1 MSQDAAS
8 TALSMARGGKKKI
21 KVHKGPIHSTV
32 AGRTD
37 HLPMHVAS
45 GSYVIPADI
54 ISAMGEGNS
63 MAGFKVAKSIFSV
76 SGPYDQGSGMPYGGG
91 EMPYGQPVPHK
102 AGGGGADSG
111 RAANRPATSAP
122 APRPSP
128 QASSGVSPGR
138 PTSTSAAPV
147 KYDGLW
153 DRINGG
159 GPGAGF
165 KNVWDTINGGG
176 MGHGYTGLR
185 DMINGGGMEASSTS
199 GSDGRAHVA
208 RSQAQQ
214 VPEVSRGPNIGGVI
228 GGLVGGPVGY
238 LAGSMLTGRA
248 TGPADF
254 INGGGLGAS
263 DDTFKG
269 GPMSGAMNMLG
280 VTPYASGKAGGGQV
294 AGQMDLL
301 GTNPYSTPAPVG
313 AGQHAMGT
321 QSPTGVAAQE
331 TQNPQEFFRD
341 EFKNMFKTMLDPRD
355 RAAGKEALPTFAR
368 NLANYKAQASSPQ
381 PQQAPMSTGGH
392 VHDGDA
398 VPIVA
403 AGGEYVIPPEDVQHL
418 GNGSLEDGH
427 KILDAFVKKM
437 RKKTI
442 RTLQSLPGPKK
453 D

>member
-8 TALSMARGGKKKI
+8 TALSMARGGVKKI
-21 KVHKGPIHSTV
+21 KVHKGPIHSSV

-76 SGPYDQGSGMPYGGG
+76 KGAYDQGEGMPYGGG

-102 AGGGGADSG
+102 AGGGGADMGRSG
-111 RAANRPATSAP
+111 SQMASRDRQDSYARASQPSRPAAP
-122 APRPSP
+122 APSPSP
-128 QASSGVSPGR
+128 ARAPAG
-138 PTSTSAAPV
+138 PTPSRAPAAPAE
-147 KYDGLW
+147 YNGIW

-159 GPGAGF
+159 GPGAGY
-165 KNVWDTINGGG
+165 KNAW
-176 MGHGYTGLR
+176 
-185 DMINGGGMEASSTS
+185 DMINGGGMGAGYKNPLDMINGGGMNASR
-199 GSDGRAHVA
+199 SDG
-208 RSQAQQ
+208 SGGTG
-214 VPEVSRGPNIGGVI
+214 SMGLPNPFPNKPNYGGVI

-263 DDTFKG
+263 ADTFKG
-269 GPMSGAMNMLG
+269 GPTSGAMNMLG
-280 VTPYASGKAGGGQV
+280 VTPYSSG
-294 AGQMDLL
+294 
-301 GTNPYSTPAPVG
+301 
-313 AGQHAMGT
+313 
-321 QSPTGVAAQE
+321 
-331 TQNPQEFFRD
+331 
-341 EFKNMFKTMLDPRD
+341 
-355 RAAGKEALPTFAR
+355 
-368 NLANYKAQASSPQ
+368 
-381 PQQAPMSTGGH
+381 MSTGGH

-403 AGGEYVIPPEDVQHL
+403 AGGEYVIPPEDVEHIGQ
-418 GNGSLEDGH
+418 GSLEDGH

-437 RKKTI
+437 RKKAI

>member
-1 MSQDAAS
+1 MPLKPGSSQETISSNISEMREAGHPHDQAVAAALS
-8 TALSMARGGKKKI
+8 TAREGMKRGGMKKT

-76 SGPYDQGSGMPYGGG
+76 HGPYDQGEGMPYGGS
-91 EMPYGQPVPHK
+91 EMPYGQPTPHK
-102 AGGGGADSG
+102 AGGGAADSG
-111 RAANRPATSAP
+111 QSAS
-122 APRPSP
+122 RY
-128 QASSGVSPGR
+128 
-138 PTSTSAAPV
+138 T
-147 KYDGLW
+147 GLR
-153 DRINGG
+153 DMVNGG
-159 GPGAGF
+159 GPGASGKTF
-165 KNVWDTINGGG
+165 SGGPLANMSNAIGLKPLGSGGG
-176 MGHGYTGLR
+176 R
-185 DMINGGGMEASSTS
+185 SDS
-199 GSDGRAHVA
+199 GSDG
-208 RSQAQQ
+208 S
-214 VPEVSRGPNIGGVI
+214 SGPNIGGMV
-228 GGLVGGPVGY
+228 GGLMGGPVGY

-263 DDTFKG
+263 GDTFKG
-269 GPMSGAMNMLG
+269 GPMSGAMNYLG
-280 VTPYASGKAGGGQV
+280 IT
-294 AGQMDLL
+294 
-301 GTNPYSTPAPVG
+301 PYSTG
-313 AGQHAMGT
+313 
-321 QSPTGVAAQE
+321 
-331 TQNPQEFFRD
+331 
-341 EFKNMFKTMLDPRD
+341 
-355 RAAGKEALPTFAR
+355 
-368 NLANYKAQASSPQ
+368 
-381 PQQAPMSTGGH
+381 MSTGGH

-403 AGGEYVIPPEDVQHL
+403 AGGEYVIPPEDVRHL

>member
-1 MSQDAAS
+1 MPLKPGSSQETISSNISEMREAGHPHDQAVAAALS
-8 TALSMARGGKKKI
+8 TAREGMKRGGMKKT

-76 SGPYDQGSGMPYGGG
+76 HGPYDQGEGMPYGGG
-91 EMPYGQPVPHK
+91 EMPYGQPAPHK
-102 AGGGGADSG
+102 AGGGNVSIKGG
-111 RAANRPATSAP
+111 GTMP
-122 APRPSP
+122 
-128 QASSGVSPGR
+128 SSGNAVADARMAAGDKRVIANQQAAARYRDIDAKQAAGLPPVYTGPSAGVSGGTGSFGLPNPFPGGQSGQSG
-138 PTSTSAAPV
+138 T
-147 KYDGLW
+147 
-153 DRINGG
+153 
-159 GPGAGF
+159 
-165 KNVWDTINGGG
+165 GG
-176 MGHGYTGLR
+176 MGLPNPFPNKPNY
-185 DMINGGGMEASSTS
+185 GGI
-199 GSDGRAHVA
+199 V
-208 RSQAQQ
+208 
-214 VPEVSRGPNIGGVI
+214 
-228 GGLVGGPVGY
+228 GGLVGGPIGY
-238 LAGSMLTGRA
+238 MAGSMLTGRA

-263 DDTFKG
+263 GDTFKG
-269 GPMSGAMNMLG
+269 GPMSGAMNYLG
-280 VTPYASGKAGGGQV
+280 IT
-294 AGQMDLL
+294 
-301 GTNPYSTPAPVG
+301 PYSTG
-313 AGQHAMGT
+313 
-321 QSPTGVAAQE
+321 
-331 TQNPQEFFRD
+331 
-341 EFKNMFKTMLDPRD
+341 
-355 RAAGKEALPTFAR
+355 
-368 NLANYKAQASSPQ
+368 
-381 PQQAPMSTGGH
+381 MSTGGH

-403 AGGEYVIPPEDVQHL
+403 AGGEYVIPPEDVRHL

>member
-1 MSQDAAS
+1 MPLKPGSSQETISSNISEMQKAGHPHDQAVAAALS
-8 TALSMARGGKKKI
+8 TAREGMARGGTKKT
-21 KVHKGPIHSTV
+21 KVHKGAIHSTV

-91 EMPYGQPVPHK
+91 EMPYGQPAPHK
-102 AGGGGADSG
+102 AGGGAADSG
-111 RAANRPATSAP
+111 QSAS
-122 APRPSP
+122 RY
-128 QASSGVSPGR
+128 
-138 PTSTSAAPV
+138 T
-147 KYDGLW
+147 GLR
-153 DRINGG
+153 DMVNGG
-159 GPGAGF
+159 GPGASGKTF
-165 KNVWDTINGGG
+165 SGGPLAKASNAIGLRPIGSGGG
-176 MGHGYTGLR
+176 SDSGS
-185 DMINGGGMEASSTS
+185 GGGS
-199 GSDGRAHVA
+199 
-208 RSQAQQ
+208 
-214 VPEVSRGPNIGGVI
+214 GPNYGGMV

-238 LAGSMLTGRA
+238 LAGSILGGKA

-263 DDTFKG
+263 GDTFKG
-269 GPMSGAMNMLG
+269 GLTSGAMNMLG
-280 VTPYASGKAGGGQV
+280 VTPY
-294 AGQMDLL
+294 
-301 GTNPYSTPAPVG
+301 STG
-313 AGQHAMGT
+313 
-321 QSPTGVAAQE
+321 
-331 TQNPQEFFRD
+331 
-341 EFKNMFKTMLDPRD
+341 
-355 RAAGKEALPTFAR
+355 
-368 NLANYKAQASSPQ
+368 
-381 PQQAPMSTGGH
+381 MSTGGH